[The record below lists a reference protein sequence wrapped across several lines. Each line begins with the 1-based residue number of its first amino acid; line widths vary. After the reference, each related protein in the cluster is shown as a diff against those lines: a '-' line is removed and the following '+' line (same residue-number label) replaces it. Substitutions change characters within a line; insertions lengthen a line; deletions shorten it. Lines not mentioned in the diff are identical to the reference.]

1 MRKAYLIFCLV
12 FLALFLLGCRKSPK
26 TESVKKTMVPRS
38 TVSFKDKIK
47 LLEPQRTGKVS
58 LEEAIQKRRSKR
70 DFTDKSLSLEQLSQI
85 LWAAQGITGE
95 SWGVK
100 LRSAPSAGA
109 LYPLE
114 IYIVVKV
121 NGVEG
126 LETGVYHYLPDEH
139 SLELH
144 VAGDVYEA
152 FGGACLEQGACRTAP
167 LSLVIAAEYER
178 TTAKYGERG
187 ERYVHLE
194 VGHVGQNVY
203 LEAEALGLGTVTI
216 GAFDDERISK
226 VLDLPQEYKP
236 LYIMPIGWPE

>member
-1 MRKAYLIFCLV
+1 MTPQ
-12 FLALFLLGCRKSPK
+12 SPVA
-26 TESVKKTMVPRS
+26 VKN
-38 TVSFKDKIK
+38 KIE
-47 LLEPQRTGKVS
+47 LPEPKKEGGVS
-58 LEEAIQKRRSKR
+58 LEEAIQKRRSR
-70 DFTDKSLSLEQLSQI
+70 RNFTNKPLNLGQLSQI
-85 LWAAQGITGE
+85 LWAAQGVTGE
-95 SWGVK
+95 NWGTK

-114 IYIVVKV
+114 IYLVVKKE
-121 NGVEG
+121 GIEG
-126 LETGVYHYLPDEH
+126 LEVGIYHYLPDEH

-167 LSLVIAAEYER
+167 LSLVIVAEYER

-187 ERYVHLE
+187 RRYVHME

-203 LEAEALGLGTVTI
+203 LEAEVLGLGTVTI
-216 GAFDDERISK
+216 GAFDDERISR
-226 VLDLPQEYKP
+226 VLDLPQEHKP